1 MAFVATRLG
10 MGCCDGYVNRLRTT
24 KVAKI
29 VLTLVGLG
37 YTECRDATGVV

>member
-1 MAFVATRLG
+1 MALVATRLG
-10 MGCCDGYVNRLRTT
+10 TGCCNGYVNRLRTT

-37 YTECRDATGVV
+37 P